1 MPAGATVTVYDADGN
16 VIGTATNNGAEPAP
30 VTVTIDDGLVDGQKV
45 DVTLKESDK
54 LESAKVNVTASSDS
68 SSPLDPEKVT
78 ANATKDEVV
87 VQDVPAGA
95 TIKVYDAEG
104 NVIGTATN
112 DGTEPGPVTVH
123 LTGDLKNGD
132 TVKVTVTEPGKGESA
147 PISVKAGQDP
157 SAPLEAGKATAN
169 ATKDEVVVQDV
180 PAGAT
185 INVYD
190 AEGNVIG
197 TATNDGT
204 ESGPV
209 TVHLTGDL
217 KNGDTV
223 KVTVTESGKS
233 ESSPISVK
241 AGQDPSAPLE
251 ASKATANATKDEV
264 VVQDVPAGATI
275 KVYDAEGNV
284 IGTATN
290 EGTESGPVTVHLTG
304 DLKNGETVKV
314 TITESG
320 KGESSPISVKAGQDP
335 SSPPEAGKV
344 TANATKDEVVVQ
356 DVPAGATIN
365 VYDAEGNVIGTAT
378 NDTES
383 GPVTVHLT
391 GDLKNGDT
399 VKVTVT
405 EPGKGESS
413 PISVKAGQDPSSPL
427 EAGKATAN
435 ATKDEVVVQD
445 VPAGATIKVYDA
457 EGNVIGTATND
468 GTESGP
474 VTVHLTGDLKN
485 GDTVKVTV
493 TEPGKG
499 ESSPVS
505 VTAGQDPSSPPE
517 AGKVTANATKDE
529 VVVQD
534 VPAGA
539 TIKVYDAE
547 GNVIGTATND
557 GTEAGPV
564 TVRLTG
570 DLKSGDTV
578 KATVTETG
586 KGESAPVSATA
597 KDESLKPTANRNKL
611 EENVFDRTL
620 TVQDVPPGTAVRVYD
635 EAGDPIGT
643 AVNEGTIPATVV
655 VTFEDNV
662 LKKDEDIRVT
672 FTEPGKLESPPYVKT
687 LDITDDQYLNQDAK
701 ELSIGY
707 TPGDTWE
714 SVTASIYVL
723 TSGKYGSQIAWKSS
737 KPTVVE
743 IPQGSG
749 AQIEGKVHRQAS
761 GETVIV
767 TATLSKGGK
776 TRYRTFLLVVKA
788 NGETKSEQSNTRN
801 VEVKD
806 GNDASAAS
814 VPVTRVT
821 VSNSSTGKTSFIDK
835 VVLTPAKAA
844 EVVQKASG
852 SVATI
857 LIDEPAGNAPDEVA
871 VEIPA
876 DSVAALTGQGFS
888 LNIETEHATLSLPA
902 DVLSSLGNNLTD
914 LYFRLVP
921 IKDDAKKKAIKQA
934 IPRSHDGQ
942 SVTPTGDSLE
952 IETNYSSFETT
963 LTIPFAKNGIDPAR
977 LDTSKLRI
985 YIAHS
990 DGTTE
995 FAAGTLVKN
1004 DAGNATGIRFK
1015 IDKFSTFTIV
1025 SLKSSSTSGGSTP
1038 TPSTDTVQA
1047 ETSAKGTGI
1056 GVKLDIQRTKDAS
1069 GATKDELK
1077 LTSQQAGQIAEEAA
1091 AAGVSRVTV
1100 TVPDAKDEVAST
1112 RIVLERGAAD
1122 KLADAKVDLAIETS
1136 GGQVIVPSGSLA
1148 GGAGDVEIVLAPV
1161 RDKTKQQQIDERA
1174 AANDSVAKLSNG
1186 EKPAAAGRSVELDIG
1201 SLGSATVVVPLDA
1214 SLIPAGSAERDVYLQ
1229 SVIVY
1234 AEYKDGTAGTA
1245 TCTIVD
1251 LGDGRY
1257 GIQIAGAKSGTYT
1270 ALSVAGVA
1278 KTQSHSAYIKGYVD
1292 GTFRPN
1298 QPITRAE
1305 LAALIARNLPAG
1317 ADAKPASYPDVKAAH
1332 WAASY
1337 IDQVTAAGLM
1347 EGDTHGSFLPDANIT
1362 RAEMAVLAAR
1372 YLNLQ
1377 ASGGFADSARFADVR
1392 SHWAAGA
1399 IDAVGSADVMT
1410 GYADGTFGARKQL
1423 TRAEAVTIINRMLGR
1438 GPLYGVT
1445 ASDWKDVPTTY
1456 WAFADIEEASV
1467 DHSYANRPEGGEQR
1481 AD

>member
-1 MPAGATVTVYDADGN
+1 M
-16 VIGTATNNGAEPAP
+16 
-30 VTVTIDDGLVDGQKV
+30 VDGQKV

-445 VPAGATIKVYDA
+445 VPAGATINVYDA
-457 EGNVIGTATND
+457 EGNVIGTAKND
-468 GTESGP
+468 GTDSGP
-474 VTVHLTGDLKN
+474 VTVRLTGDLKS

-499 ESSPVS
+499 ESSPV
-505 VTAGQDPSSPPE
+505 
-517 AGKVTANATKDE
+517 N
-529 VVVQD
+529 
-534 VPAGA
+534 
-539 TIKVYDAE
+539 
-547 GNVIGTATND
+547 
-557 GTEAGPV
+557 
-564 TVRLTG
+564 
-570 DLKSGDTV
+570 
-578 KATVTETG
+578 
-586 KGESAPVSATA
+586 ATA
-597 KDESLKPTANRNKL
+597 KDESLKPTADRNKL

-620 TVQDVPPGTAVRVYD
+620 TVQDVPPGTTVRVYD

-995 FAAGTLVKN
+995 FAVGTLVKN

-1245 TCTIVD
+1245 TGTIVD

-1270 ALSVAGVA
+1270 ALSIAGIA
-1278 KTQSHSAYIKGYVD
+1278 KARSHSAYIKGYVD

-1467 DHSYANRPEGGEQR
+1467 DHSYANRPEGGEQL